1 MPIELSDLRR
11 LAESAIAE
19 DRAVDD
25 LTTVALVPGD
35 QMGRA
40 VITAKAAGVIAG
52 LPLCQAVFDVID
64 QSITFRSLVE
74 EGSPVAPYA
83 RLALVEGRIG
93 SILRAERV
101 ALNFLQHLCG
111 VASATA
117 TVVEAIAGSR
127 CRVRDTRKTLPGLRA
142 IEKYAVRCGGGDNHR
157 FDLADGVL
165 VKDNHLAALHAR
177 GLALADAVA
186 LLRRAD
192 APRTIQ
198 IEVTTVQEVVEAL
211 DAGADELL
219 LDNMAVESMREAVG
233 LAAVFAPRRVIEASG
248 GIVAKNAG
256 EVAETGV
263 DFISV
268 GAITHS
274 AAAMDLSLELE
285 T

>member
-1 MPIELSDLRR
+1 MELSDLRR

-25 LTTVALVPGD
+25 ITTVALVPSD

-40 VITAKAAGVIAG
+40 VIIAKAAGVMAG
-52 LPLCQAVFDVID
+52 LPLCQSVFDVID

-74 EGSPVAPYA
+74 EGSPIAPCA

-101 ALNFLQHLCG
+101 ALNFLQHMCG

-117 TVVEAIAGSR
+117 TVVEAISGSR

-177 GLALADAVA
+177 GLALVDAVT
-186 LLRRAD
+186 LLRQAG
-192 APRTIQ
+192 PTRTIQ
-198 IEVTTVQEVVEAL
+198 IEVTTVQGAAEAL
-211 DAGADELL
+211 DAGANELL
-219 LDNMAVESMREAVG
+219 LDNMAVEAMREAVA
-233 LAAVFAPRRVIEASG
+233 LAGMFAPRRVIEASG
-248 GIVAKNAG
+248 GIVVENAG
-256 EVAETGV
+256 EIAETGV

-285 T
+285 TS

>member
-25 LTTVALVPGD
+25 ITTVALVPGD

-248 GIVAKNAG
+248 GIVVKNAG

>member
-40 VITAKAAGVIAG
+40 VITARAAGVIAG

-186 LLRRAD
+186 LIRQA
-192 APRTIQ
+192 APTRTIQ
-198 IEVTTVQEVVEAL
+198 IEVTTVQEAAEAL

-219 LDNMAVESMREAVG
+219 LDNMPVQPMREVVA
-233 LAAVFAPRRVIEASG
+233 LAAVFAPRRVTEASG
-248 GIVAKNAG
+248 GIVAENAG
-256 EVAETGV
+256 EIADTGV

-274 AAAMDLSLELE
+274 AVAMDLSLELE

>member
-25 LTTVALVPGD
+25 ITTVALVPGD

-248 GIVAKNAG
+248 GIVVKIAG